1 MSSRSEI
8 DMALQSSGVK
18 RQKKIAEWEIRIQ
31 LLHQKYPRLEEISN
45 LYGRYSLELALVE
58 LGNGRMG
65 IDREEIIK
73 SQEALMQERKDIVI
87 KNRLP
92 DNIYNIWWDCEIC
105 KDTGFAEPGK
115 KCSCRLQELFLERW
129 RESGL
134 SPEQERQ
141 TFGSFSLDWYND
153 KEKHHENLGRC
164 IDFADQVSNN
174 QSVENLFLYGPVGT
188 GKTHLCSSIA
198 NYVLQAGKSVIYLKT
213 SQLLDLIRQYKFNN
227 SQDEQ
232 SNNQKLKHL
241 YQVAL
246 LIIDDLGTEN
256 SSDFVKE
263 QLLLLLDERINY
275 HLPWVISTNLTP
287 NEIGTM
293 YEDRLS
299 DRILGTSQMLR
310 FDGESIRRQKKLLK
324 KDVVSNK

>member
-1 MSSRSEI
+1 
-8 DMALQSSGVK
+8 MALQSTGVK
-18 RQKKIAEWEIRIQ
+18 RQKKIAEWEKRIQ

-58 LGNGRMG
+58 LGNGKMG
-65 IDREEIIK
+65 IDKEEIFK
-73 SQEALMQERKDIVI
+73 SQKVLMHERESIIVNN
-87 KNRLP
+87 KLP
-92 DNIYNIWWDCEIC
+92 LNIYDIWWECEKC
-105 KDTGFAEPGK
+105 QDTGFAEPGI
-115 KCSCRLQELFLERW
+115 KCSCRLQEEFLLRW
-129 RESGL
+129 KDSGL

-141 TFGSFSLDWYND
+141 TFASFSLDWYTD
-153 KEKHHENLGRC
+153 KAKHRYNLEQC
-164 IDFADQVSNN
+164 LDFAEKISNN
-174 QSVENLFLYGPVGT
+174 QAVDNLYLYGPVGT

-227 SQDEQ
+227 YLDEQ
-232 SNNQKLKHL
+232 TNEQKLKSL
-241 YQVAL
+241 YQVDL

-263 QLLLLLDERINY
+263 QLLLLLDDRIN
-275 HLPWVISTNLTP
+275 HHIPFVISTNLTP

-299 DRILGTSQMLR
+299 DRILGTSQILM
-310 FDGESIRRQKKLLK
+310 FSGESIRRQKKILK
-324 KDVVSNK
+324 NDELNRK